1 MNNVYVQLGGN
12 LGNRK
17 GFLDKACELISEHI
31 GTVVKKSM
39 IYESTPW
46 GVDNQGYFLNQVL
59 LIKTRFN
66 PFELLEKIL
75 EIEKIMGRIRLE
87 KWGERIIDIDVLFY
101 DGIILE
107 TETLCIPHSHISKR
121 RFVLKPMNDIAS
133 EYLHPKLNQTIAELL
148 EKCLDDE
155 KVELYEE

>member
-1 MNNVYVQLGGN
+1 MNNAYIQLGGN

-17 GFLDKACELISEHI
+17 GFLEKACELISENI
-31 GTVVKKSM
+31 GPIVEKSM

-46 GVDNQGYFLNQVL
+46 GVGNQGYFLNQVL

-75 EIEKIMGRIRLE
+75 EIEKKIGRIRLE

-101 DGIILE
+101 DDIILE

-133 EYLHPKLNQTIAELL
+133 KHLHPKLNLTISELL
-148 EKCLDDE
+148 GKCLDEE
-155 KVELYEE
+155 KVEVYEE

>member
-1 MNNVYVQLGGN
+1 MLKSKHLILFCMNNVYVQLGGN

-17 GFLDKACELISEHI
+17 GFLEKACELISEHI

-75 EIEKIMGRIRLE
+75 EIEEIMGRIRLE
-87 KWGERIIDIDVLFY
+87 KWGERIIDIDILFY
-101 DGIILE
+101 DDIFLKQK
-107 TETLCIPHSHISKR
+107 LYVSHIAIFQKEDL
-121 RFVLKPMNDIAS
+121 F
-133 EYLHPKLNQTIAELL
+133 
-148 EKCLDDE
+148 
-155 KVELYEE
+155 

>member
-12 LGNRK
+12 LGDRK
-17 GFLDKACELISEHI
+17 GFLEKACELISEHI

-66 PFELLEKIL
+66 PFKLLEKIL

-101 DGIILE
+101 NDIIIE
-107 TETLCIPHSHISKR
+107 AETLCIPHSHISKR

-133 EYLHPKLNQTIAELL
+133 KYLHPKLNLTISELL
-148 EKCLDDE
+148 EKCLDEE
-155 KVELYEE
+155 KVEVYEE

>member
-1 MNNVYVQLGGN
+1 MNNVYIQLGGN

-17 GFLDKACELISEHI
+17 GFLEKACELISENI
-31 GTVVKKSM
+31 GQVVKKSM

-46 GVDNQGYFLNQVL
+46 GVGNQGYFLNQVL

-101 DGIILE
+101 DDIILE

-121 RFVLKPMNDIAS
+121 RFVLKPMSDIAS
-133 EYLHPKLNQTIAELL
+133 EYLHPKLNQTITELL